1 MHRAGGADRRRVVR
15 LGLSASLLV
24 LGSWLAGCASTDGGE
39 DSSPKPEGASVAP
52 GVGAAAVAP
61 ASGRPVGDTEACLA
75 VTMVL
80 ALGTE
85 RISARLASAGN
96 ADLAEM
102 DELRAEFR
110 RSVPADTEPML
121 AAADIAIDRAGVEL
135 SALFDTS
142 VRRGTA
148 PDPVAYQQI
157 IEALR
162 SDLRA
167 LPLDRRLQELCG
179 ARR

>member
-1 MHRAGGADRRRVVR
+1 

-24 LGSWLAGCASTDGGE
+24 LGSWLAGCASMAGGE
-39 DSSPKPEGASVAP
+39 DSSPQPAGASSAP
-52 GVGAAAVAP
+52 GVGAADVAP
-61 ASGRPVGDTEACLA
+61 APSRPVGDAEACLA

-85 RISARLASAGN
+85 RISAQLAGAGE
-96 ADLAEM
+96 AELAEM
-102 DELRAEFR
+102 DDLRAEFR
-110 RSVPADTEPML
+110 RSVPADTEVML
-121 AAADIAIDRAGVEL
+121 ADADIAIDQAGVEL

-142 VRRGTA
+142 VRRGTSPVA
-148 PDPVAYQQI
+148 VAYQQI